1 MSRIQQDSAT
11 MRLDW
16 RGLKTGSEEWNVLV
30 DTRFIDSE
38 DGSVVAAMNVEVFV
52 NGVVKIYTRLRE
64 GGREQMR
71 GRWSISARRI
81 EDRKL

>member
-1 MSRIQQDSAT
+1 M
-11 MRLDW
+11 
-16 RGLKTGSEEWNVLV
+16 LV

-52 NGVVKIYTRLRE
+52 NGVVKIYIRLRE

-71 GRWSISARRI
+71 GR
-81 EDRKL
+81 